1 MNKINNI
8 YTFGTSQTAG
18 GGFEFESPADAS
30 GYKGTKFCKSRGDAL
45 KYMYKDIGEELT
57 QFNFSWPGQLQK
69 ILGNEIKVTNLAKS
83 GYGNERMYRLT
94 YDLIRNNIHKLDSM
108 LFIYEFSYLGR
119 KEYYLNE
126 LNDYIIVNY
135 GFPNPDDKIPVQH
148 GIAIDYFFDENP
160 IIYNHS
166 DFFNNIV
173 QKTINFDEQLK
184 LMRMNQLTF
193 LSFLKTIGANFLIS
207 MEPWDDNKIHADLI
221 NFDEYQIDFY
231 QYTRKHGNPLAMNL
245 NTSISAETNGEF
257 YDGHNGIIM
266 NNFIGACVYNE
277 LVDRKLIDSN
287 KLNIHRPKEYSLENI
302 KLFLKSNDKNII

>member
-18 GGFEFESPADAS
+18 GGFEFESRAEAAQ
-30 GYKGTKFCKSRGDAL
+30 YKGDIFIKERGDAL
-45 KYMYKDIGEELT
+45 KHLYKDIGQELT

-69 ILGNEIKVTNLAKS
+69 ILGNGIKVTNLAKS

-148 GIAIDYFFDENP
+148 GIANEYFFDENP
-160 IIYNHS
+160 IIHNHS
-166 DFFNNIV
+166 DFFNNVV

-184 LMRMNQLTF
+184 LMRMNQLAF
-193 LSFLKTIGANFLIS
+193 LSFLKTAGINFLLS
-207 MEPWDDNKIHADLI
+207 SEPWDDNKIHGDLI
-221 NFDEYQIDFY
+221 NFDKNQIDFY
-231 QYTRKHGNPLAMNL
+231 QYTNKFGNPISMNL
-245 NTSISAETNGEF
+245 DTSITAETNGIF
-257 YDGHNGIIM
+257 FDGHNGIIM
-266 NNFIGACVYNE
+266 NNFIGGCVYNE
-277 LVDRKLIDSN
+277 LIDRNLIVGN
-287 KLNIHRPKEYSLENI
+287 KLNIYRPTNYDLDKIN
-302 KLFLKSNDKNII
+302 LFF